1 MWPNWEEILIDG
13 KMNKQIISFSPH
25 KNLKLQKKSRK
36 QNIKFDLCFQLWWHI
51 AFWGKKAM
59 PPFLGNKDE
68 GNSLIIQKSLNQQ
81 PRDMKNRFSFK
92 YAKITG
98 SIWNFQKNL
107 IHIMLKNFN

>member
-1 MWPNWEEILIDG
+1 
-13 KMNKQIISFSPH
+13 
-25 KNLKLQKKSRK
+25 
-36 QNIKFDLCFQLWWHI
+36 
-51 AFWGKKAM
+51 M

-107 IHIMLKNFN
+107 YPYNVKEF